1 MRIIASHP
9 DHSWTCRNR
18 DLYLD
23 LQMVFGRVNISGGAH
38 YTIDHEFIHGMGGI
52 VVQLGIRR
60 DNPVACNE
68 NTCEIVGED
77 PSIAIIKCILLNQ
90 YRRISIDGGWFKIW
104 QKMRILI
111 WLHNL
116 YQKRLRILWVI
127 LQERWTYDWDG
138 QLAIVGV
145 VKLRSICYYYLH
157 TISISKYMWHKCDYD
172 RDDVRADW
180 VLF

>member
-1 MRIIASHP
+1 LPAILITAEP
-9 DHSWTCRNR
+9 AETGTYIWIFKW
-18 DLYLD
+18 YLA
-23 LQMVFGRVNISGGAH
+23 GVNISGGAH

-90 YRRISIDGGWFKIW
+90 YRRISIDVWWFKIW

-111 WLHNL
+111 
-116 YQKRLRILWVI
+116 
-127 LQERWTYDWDG
+127 
-138 QLAIVGV
+138 
-145 VKLRSICYYYLH
+145 
-157 TISISKYMWHKCDYD
+157 
-172 RDDVRADW
+172 
-180 VLF
+180 